1 MKTTQSVTLSVS
13 DNELSYQTL
22 LVILPGIQFIFD
34 IVCQRQLIQSL
45 HITLTATT
53 VVKLSINQLFMLGGN
68 LL

>member
-22 LVILPGIQFIFD
+22 LVILPGIQFTFD
-34 IVCQRQLIQSL
+34 IVSQRQLIQSL
-45 HITLTATT
+45 HITLTVTT